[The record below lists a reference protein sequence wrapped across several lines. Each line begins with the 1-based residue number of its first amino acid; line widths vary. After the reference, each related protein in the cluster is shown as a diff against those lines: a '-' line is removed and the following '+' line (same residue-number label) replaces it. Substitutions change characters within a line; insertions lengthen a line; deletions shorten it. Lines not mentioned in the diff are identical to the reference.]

1 MTAIKTDLKNYKQFE
16 NPFQINLADNSILYS
31 DGKGDVTLLI
41 YNGSEKND
49 ILLVDVLF
57 VPKLQNKLLSLPA
70 MIEKGADVEFKGK
83 SLNGF
88 LR

>member
-1 MTAIKTDLKNYKQFE
+1 MTAIKTVLKNYKQFE
-16 NPFQINLADNSILYS
+16 NPLQINLADNSILYS

>member
-16 NPFQINLADNSILYS
+16 NPLQINLADNSILYS